1 MERDIH
7 KMKVFI
13 SWSGNLSCEI
23 AKVLKK
29 WIPCIIQSVDVFF
42 SSEDIEKGNDWDKII
57 STELEECNYG
67 IVCLTKD
74 NVDAPWLNFEAG
86 AIAKSLDSKVS
97 SLMVNIKPSDMKGP
111 ISRYQATKIEK
122 EDFFKLLVS
131 INIALERPLETEIL
145 KNTFDIM
152 WDKFEK
158 EIIDVISRNVKA
170 ETSEKS
176 NKKLEE
182 ENLVEEILQILRQ
195 NNAILSNPNKL
206 IPVDYWEYVQ
216 KRLNNGGKISS
227 VDKETLFIDLFMYI
241 EYVLEYVAS
250 FPSNT
255 AQKNFLEECNFYML
269 LNIVYKNAG
278 RTNNHRIFEKARM
291 YVKEYENII
300 NR

>member
-1 MERDIH
+1 
-7 KMKVFI
+7 MKVFI

-122 EDFFKLLVS
+122 EDFFKLLMS
-131 INIALERPLETEIL
+131 INIALETPLETEIL

-158 EIIDVISRNVKA
+158 EIIDVISRNAKA

-216 KRLNNGGKISS
+216 KRLNNGGGKISS
-227 VDKETLFIDLFMYI
+227 VDKETLFNDLFMYI
-241 EYVLEYVAS
+241 QYVLEYVAT
-250 FPSNT
+250 FPSDT

-278 RTNNHRIFEKARM
+278 RTNNHQIFEKARM
-291 YVKEYENII
+291 YVREYENIK